1 MDYELPYKRYILTLD
16 APLQDQRRHFG
27 KPAGLEF
34 QNWNFE
40 QKKKKK
46 IVQTESN
53 RVISESGCNFWLK

>member
-16 APLQDQRRHFG
+16 APLQGQRRHFG

-46 IVQTESN
+46 MFKLRVTES
-53 RVISESGCNFWLK
+53 